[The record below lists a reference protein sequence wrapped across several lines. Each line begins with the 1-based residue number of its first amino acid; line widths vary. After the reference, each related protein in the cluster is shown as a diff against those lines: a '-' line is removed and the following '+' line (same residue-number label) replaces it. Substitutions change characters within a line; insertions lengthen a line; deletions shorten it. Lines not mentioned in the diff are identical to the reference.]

1 MVLHTKK
8 PIEKTGI
15 YQIKFNENNKEKE
28 NLKEI
33 PKEINNSLNN
43 NEEVEGKKIASGV
56 YVLKFMLTQDS
67 FS

>member
-1 MVLHTKK
+1 MYKK
-8 PIEKTGI
+8 KAIGKTGI

-43 NEEVEGKKIASGV
+43 NEDVEGKKIASGV
-56 YVLKFMLTQDS
+56 YILKFMLTQDS